1 MKKNSEHLAHA
12 FFLALR
18 KKSKKLPLVD
28 YGLPKPFFC
37 ERNKLLLLS
46 VKLGL
51 HLRNKVNSK
60 RVGVVLPPGLAGT
73 IANLAIFFSGKVPV
87 NLNFSLG
94 NKVAK
99 QLIEKAGITTIVTAG
114 KMMEKFPE
122 FPWTK
127 DIFEI
132 S

>member
-1 MKKNSEHLAHA
+1 MRKKSEHLANA

-18 KKSKKLPLVD
+18 KKSKILPLVD

-37 ERNKLLLLS
+37 ERKKLLLLS

-51 HLRNKVNSK
+51 HLKNNVDSR

-73 IANLAIFFSGKVPV
+73 VANLAIFFSGKVPV

-94 NKVAK
+94 DKVAK
-99 QLIEKAGITTIVTAG
+99 SLFRKL
-114 KMMEKFPE
+114 KSKRL
-122 FPWTK
+122 
-127 DIFEI
+127 
-132 S
+132 

>member
-1 MKKNSEHLAHA
+1 MRKKSEHLGYA

-18 KKSKKLPLVD
+18 KKSKILPLVD

-37 ERNKLLLLS
+37 ERKKLLLLS

-51 HLRNKVNSK
+51 HLKNNVDSR

-73 IANLAIFFSGKVPV
+73 VANLAIFFSGKVPV

-94 NKVAK
+94 HKVTK
-99 QLIEKAGITTIVTAG
+99 KLIQKAEIKTIVTAG
-114 KMMEKFPE
+114 KNDGKVSRVSVD
-122 FPWTK
+122 K
-127 DIFEI
+127 
-132 S
+132 